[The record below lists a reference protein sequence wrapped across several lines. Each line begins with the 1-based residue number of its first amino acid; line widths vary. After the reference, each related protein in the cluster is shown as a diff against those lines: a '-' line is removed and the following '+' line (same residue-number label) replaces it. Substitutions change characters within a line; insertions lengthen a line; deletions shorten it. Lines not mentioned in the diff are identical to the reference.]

1 MALFSLTFLT
11 WLFIGSLV
19 LTGAAA
25 IVLVFL
31 FVLDSQNNDIW

>member
-19 LTGAAA
+19 LTALAA

-31 FVLDSQNNDIW
+31 LILDTQNKNIW